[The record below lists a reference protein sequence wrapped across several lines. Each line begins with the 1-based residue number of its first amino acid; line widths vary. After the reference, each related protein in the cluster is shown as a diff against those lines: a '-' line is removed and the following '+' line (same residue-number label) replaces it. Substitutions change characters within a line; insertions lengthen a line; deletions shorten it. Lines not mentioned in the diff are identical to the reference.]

1 MDEWCKYICQPEAQ
15 TRVLFICFRSE
26 KDLGNFVMS
35 FVQKNMTKELLS
47 VLKTWAFIFS
57 GIIPTSSSRYIV
69 KICIYAPVKLILIK
83 ILSMKANMQQLLSV
97 LIVTGGL
104 TPILHSEVSR

>member
-1 MDEWCKYICQPEAQ
+1 
-15 TRVLFICFRSE
+15 
-26 KDLGNFVMS
+26 
-35 FVQKNMTKELLS
+35 MTKELLS

-104 TPILHSEVSR
+104 TPILHSEVSRWKLYLKNLRFLFDTNLHQQTV